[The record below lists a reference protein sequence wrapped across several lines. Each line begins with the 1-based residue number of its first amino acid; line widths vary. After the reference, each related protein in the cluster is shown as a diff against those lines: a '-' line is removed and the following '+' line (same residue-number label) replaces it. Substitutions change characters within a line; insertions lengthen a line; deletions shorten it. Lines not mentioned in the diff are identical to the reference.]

1 MNPSSQSAP
10 QINSEVEV
18 ALRALPSVDELL
30 GHEKIAALI
39 PKAGRPVVTETIRN
53 VLAETRRQITAP
65 TGERGTSGVDLAAD
79 SSLESRVI
87 AEVENFLAPSLRRV
101 INATGVVLHTNLGR
115 APLSRQSVARIVATA
130 PLYNNLEYDLARGE
144 RGKRDVH
151 TSRLF
156 AELCG
161 TEAAI
166 VVNNNAAAVFLV
178 LHALAKGEEVIV
190 SRGELIEIGDGF
202 RIPDIM
208 QESGA
213 ILREVGTTNRTS
225 IQDYESAI
233 TPRTKLLLRV
243 HPSNFRISGFTDRP
257 SLEELVALGQRA
269 GLPVYEDLGSGCIA
283 DLASAGISE
292 PVVRTS
298 GKAGVSVLTFSGD
311 KLLGGPQAG
320 IIAGK
325 KEIVERIRKNPVFR
339 ALRIDKLNIAALES
353 TLKAYL
359 RGALDEIPALR
370 MIRLPAEEIAK
381 RAEQLCEKLRPLL
394 VNDVTIQM
402 KPGIS
407 VIGGGSTP
415 DQHLPTTLIA
425 ISSPRVNA
433 KQLEEHLRRPELQAA
448 GPGKSI
454 SPIPV
459 IARIE
464 DSELLIDLRTVQVE
478 EEPELIARL
487 AAALL

>member
-1 MNPSSQSAP
+1 
-10 QINSEVEV
+10 
-18 ALRALPSVDELL
+18 
-30 GHEKIAALI
+30 
-39 PKAGRPVVTETIRN
+39 
-53 VLAETRRQITAP
+53 
-65 TGERGTSGVDLAAD
+65 
-79 SSLESRVI
+79 
-87 AEVENFLAPSLRRV
+87 
-101 INATGVVLHTNLGR
+101 
-115 APLSRQSVARIVATA
+115 LSRQSVARIVATA
-130 PLYNNLEYDLARGE
+130 GLYNNLEYDLVRGE
-144 RGKRDVH
+144 RGRRDVH

-156 AELCG
+156 AEMCG

-178 LHALAKGEEVIV
+178 LHALAKGDEVIV

-243 HPSNFRISGFTDRP
+243 HPSNFRISGFTERP
-257 SLEELVALGQRA
+257 SLEELVALGTRA
-269 GLPVYEDLGSGCIA
+269 GLPVYEDLGSGCMA
-283 DLASAGISE
+283 DLTTAGVSE

-381 RAEQLCEKLRPLL
+381 RAEALCEKLRPLL
-394 VNDVTIQM
+394 LNDVTIQV

-415 DQHLPTTLIA
+415 DQHLPTSLIA

-464 DSELLIDLRTVQVE
+464 DGELLIDLRTVQVE